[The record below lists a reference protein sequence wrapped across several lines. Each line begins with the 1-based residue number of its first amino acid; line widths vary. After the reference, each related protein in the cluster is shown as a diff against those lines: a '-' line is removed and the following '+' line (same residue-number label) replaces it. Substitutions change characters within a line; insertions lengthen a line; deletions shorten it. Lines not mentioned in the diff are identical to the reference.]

1 MDVQWYPGQMA
12 KAKRVLR
19 ENLKLVDAVIE
30 VLDARLPSSSRNPDI
45 GELLAKRPVV
55 AVLTRPDLA
64 DPVQT
69 AAWLHSLRKDYFA
82 VAVVNG
88 CTGEGTK
95 KLLQL
100 LGTLP
105 RRRKHGQRPLRLII
119 IGIPNVGKS
128 SLINRLIGRSATQTG
143 DKPGITKQPQ
153 WLRLQAGLEL
163 LDTPGMLW
171 PKISCKKQAFRLAAA
186 GAVKDE
192 ILDPLE
198 LGIELV
204 TFMQQHF
211 GEQLQQRYSLEN
223 STADAQEILAN
234 IAKRRGCLLKG
245 GNVDMEAAARLFVK
259 DLREGRLGRI
269 TLEKPGEQ
277 EDETEGLCQDDGQG
291 DMSLTK

>member
-30 VLDARLPSSSRNPDI
+30 VLDARLPVSSRNPDI
-45 GELLAKRPVV
+45 RELLARRPVV

-69 AAWLHSLRKDYFA
+69 AAWLHSLREEYFA
-82 VAVVNG
+82 VAAVNG
-88 CTGEGTK
+88 STGEGIK
-95 KLLQL
+95 KLLQQL
-100 LGTLP
+100 RTLP

-119 IGIPNVGKS
+119 VGIPNVGKS
-128 SLINRLIGRSATQTG
+128 SLINRLIGRSVTQTG

-153 WLRLQAGLEL
+153 WVRLQAGLEL

-171 PKISCKKQAFRLAAA
+171 PKINCKSQAFRLAAA

-192 ILDPLE
+192 IFDPLE
-198 LGIELV
+198 LGIELIS
-204 TFMQQHF
+204 FMRQHF
-211 GEQLQQRYSLEN
+211 GEQLRQRYDLEN
-223 STADAQEILAN
+223 ATADAQEILAE

-245 GNVDMEAAARLFVK
+245 GNVDLEAASRLLVK

-269 TLEKPGEQ
+269 TFEKPGELK
-277 EDETEGLCQDDGQG
+277 DEAKELCPDDGRG
-291 DMSLTK
+291 DLLLTE

>member
-30 VLDARLPSSSRNPDI
+30 VLDARLPASSRNPDI
-45 GELLAKRPVV
+45 RELLEKRPVV

-88 CTGEGTK
+88 NTGEGIK

-100 LGTLP
+100 LRTLP

-128 SLINRLIGRSATQTG
+128 SLINRLIGRSATQAG
-143 DKPGITKQPQ
+143 NKPGITKQPQ
-153 WLRLQAGLEL
+153 WVRLQAGLEL

-171 PKISCKKQAFRLAAA
+171 PKIDCKQQAFRLAAA

-192 ILDPLE
+192 ILDPVE

-204 TFMQQHF
+204 FFMRQHF
-211 GEQLQQRYSLEN
+211 WEQLRQRYNLEHSL
-223 STADAQEILAN
+223 DDPREILVE

-245 GNVDMEAAARLFVK
+245 GVVDLEAAARLLVK

-277 EDETEGLCQDDGQG
+277 EDEAEELCQNVGRG
-291 DMSLTK
+291 DLPLTE

>member
-12 KAKRVLR
+12 KAKRILR
-19 ENLKLVDAVIE
+19 ENLKLLDAVIE
-30 VLDARLPSSSRNPDI
+30 VLDARLPASSRNPDI
-45 GELLAKRPVV
+45 RELLERRPVV

-64 DPVQT
+64 DPGQT
-69 AAWLHSLRKDYFA
+69 AAWLHSLREDYFGLTA
-82 VAVVNG
+82 VNAK
-88 CTGEGTK
+88 TGEGVK

-128 SLINRLIGRSATQTG
+128 SLINRLIGRSATRTG
-143 DKPGITKQPQ
+143 DKPGITKQAQ
-153 WLRLQAGLEL
+153 WVRLQAGLEL

-171 PKISCKKQAFRLAAA
+171 PKISCKAQAFRLAVA

-204 TFMQQHF
+204 SYMQKHLW
-211 GEQLQQRYSLEN
+211 EKLQQRYGLQKFVAEPLEVI
-223 STADAQEILAN
+223 AEIG
-234 IAKRRGCLLKG
+234 KRRGCLLKG
-245 GNVDMEAAARLFVK
+245 GDVDLEAAARLFVK
-259 DLREGRLGRI
+259 DLREGLLGRV

-277 EDETEGLCQDDGQG
+277 EDDEKKLC
-291 DMSLTK
+291 

>member
-1 MDVQWYPGQMA
+1 MEVQWYPGQMA

-30 VLDARLPSSSRNPDI
+30 VLDARLPASSRNPDI
-45 GELLAKRPVV
+45 RELLERRPVV

-69 AAWLHSLRKDYFA
+69 AVWLHSLREDYFA
-82 VAVVNG
+82 VAAVNG
-88 CTGEGTK
+88 TTGEGITK
-95 KLLQL
+95 LMQSLR
-100 LGTLP
+100 TLP

-119 IGIPNVGKS
+119 VGIPNVGKS
-128 SLINRLIGRSATQTG
+128 SLINRLIGRSATKTG

-153 WLRLQAGLEL
+153 WVSLQAGLEL

-192 ILDPLE
+192 ILDPVE

-204 TFMQQHF
+204 SFMRRHF
-211 GEQLQQRYSLEN
+211 WEELQQRYSLEN
-223 STADAQEILAN
+223 FTADAQAILAD

-245 GNVDMEAAARLFVK
+245 GAVDLEAAARLLVK

-269 TLEKPGEQ
+269 TFERPGEQ
-277 EDETEGLCQDDGQG
+277 EDEAEELCQDDARE
-291 DMSLTK
+291 DLLFTE

>member
-45 GELLAKRPVV
+45 RELLERRPVV

-64 DPVQT
+64 DPAQT
-69 AAWLHSLRKDYFA
+69 AAWLHSLREDYFA

-88 CTGEGTK
+88 TTGEGTK

-119 IGIPNVGKS
+119 VGIPNVGKS

-153 WLRLQAGLEL
+153 WVRLQAGLEL

-171 PKISCKKQAFRLAAA
+171 PKIRCKKQAFRLAAA

-198 LGIELV
+198 LGLELV
-204 TFMQQHF
+204 SFMRQHF
-211 GEQLQQRYSLEN
+211 WEQLQQRYGLQN
-223 STADAQEILAN
+223 SIADAPEILAD
-234 IAKRRGCLLKG
+234 IGKRRGCLQKG
-245 GNVDMEAAARLFVK
+245 GHVDLEAAARLLVK

-277 EDETEGLCQDDGQG
+277 EDGAKEFCQDDGG
-291 DMSLTK
+291 GNLLLTE

>member
-19 ENLKLVDAVIE
+19 ENLKLADAVIE
-30 VLDARLPSSSRNPDI
+30 VLDARLPASSRNPDI
-45 GELLAKRPVV
+45 RELLERRPVV

-64 DPVQT
+64 DPAQT
-69 AAWLHSLRKDYFA
+69 AAWLHSLREDYFA
-82 VAVVNG
+82 LAAVNG
-88 CTGEGTK
+88 STGEGIK
-95 KLLQL
+95 KLQQL
-100 LGTLP
+100 LKTLP
-105 RRRKHGQRPLRLII
+105 RRRKHVQRPLRLII

-153 WLRLQAGLEL
+153 WVRLQAGLEL

-192 ILDPLE
+192 ILEPLE

-204 TFMQQHF
+204 SFMRQHF
-211 GEQLQQRYSLEN
+211 WGQLQQRYDLEN
-223 STADAQEILAN
+223 SNADAQEMLTS

-245 GNVDMEAAARLFVK
+245 GDLDLEAAARLLVK

-269 TLEKPGEQ
+269 TLEKPGELAD
-277 EDETEGLCQDDGQG
+277 EDKKLCQNDGG
-291 DMSLTK
+291 GNLLLTE